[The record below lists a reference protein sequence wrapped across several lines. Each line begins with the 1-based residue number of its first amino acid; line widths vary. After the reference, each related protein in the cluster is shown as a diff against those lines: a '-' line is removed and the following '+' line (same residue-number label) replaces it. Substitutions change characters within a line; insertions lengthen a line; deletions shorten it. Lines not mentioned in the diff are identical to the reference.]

1 MPSTAAVAAV
11 PTAARGI
18 ALYTWAILVMS
29 VMDAVIKWLSADYP
43 TIQIVFFR
51 SLFGLLPLAVLA
63 VRAGG
68 LAHFR
73 TQRPWVHLMRGLI
86 SLGAAFFFFFAF
98 RTLPLAD
105 AYAIAFAAPLL
116 VTALGVPVLGERVGP
131 RRWAAVIVGFAGV
144 AIMLRPGAAGV
155 AGFLSLGALAALAGT
170 VLYALNVLLIRR
182 FSRTE
187 SNAALILY
195 STMVMTVGCV
205 PFLPSVFVMPDAT
218 GWVLLIATGLL
229 GGIGM
234 LAITEAFRIAPVA
247 IIAPFE
253 YTAMLWAVL
262 FGWMFWNE
270 LPDAWI
276 IAGSAIVIGSGLYI
290 LHRETRSQPPAA
302 EAS

>member
-29 VMDAVIKWLSADYP
+29 AMDTVIKWLSADYP

-51 SLFGLLPLAVLA
+51 SLFGLVPLVVLV

-68 LAHFR
+68 PATFR
-73 TQRPWVHLMRGLI
+73 TSRPGIHLLRGLI
-86 SLGAAFFFFFAF
+86 SLGAAFFFFYAF

-116 VTALGVPVLGERVGP
+116 VTALSVPMLGEHVGP
-131 RRWAAVIVGFAGV
+131 RRWAAVVVGFIGV
-144 AIMLRPGAAGV
+144 AVMLRPGSAGV

-170 VLYALNVLLIRR
+170 FLYALNVTLIRR
-182 FSRTE
+182 YSRTE
-187 SNAALILY
+187 TNAALILY
-195 STMVMTVGCV
+195 STMVMVAGSL
-205 PFLPSVFVMPDAT
+205 PFLPSAFVMPDAT
-218 GWVLLIATGLL
+218 GWLLLITTGLL
-229 GGIGM
+229 GGIGL

-247 IIAPFE
+247 IVAPFE

-262 FGWMFWNE
+262 FGWIFWGD

-290 LHRETRSQPPAA
+290 LHRETRPQPAA